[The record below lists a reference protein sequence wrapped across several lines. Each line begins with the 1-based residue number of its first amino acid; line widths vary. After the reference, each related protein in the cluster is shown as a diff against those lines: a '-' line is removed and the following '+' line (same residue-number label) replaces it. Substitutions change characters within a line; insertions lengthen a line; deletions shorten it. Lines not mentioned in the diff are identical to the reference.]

1 MYTFIGNLQFFF
13 ISIVSFSLFSLISIE
28 DNIED
33 TQLFICLIVFVFL
46 SFSSSMWG
54 KILDEEASVERIS

>member
-28 DNIED
+28 DDIED

-54 KILDEEASVERIS
+54 KILDEEASIERIS